1 MKKVKQYIALFGAV
15 TFMAGL
21 ALQVIPMHKVSA
33 NQITARALT
42 LQAGANTPFDGG
54 SKPGGTVNHNFT
66 FTLPNV
72 ASGNIGSMKFQ
83 YCTTA
88 AAVPL
93 GINCVAPSG
102 INTTGVGLGNQIGA
116 TGWSG
121 TDSRSEEDAPGTAKN
136 EVVLSRLSPASI
148 TPGQQVTIR
157 LDNVVNPSTAM
168 TFFVRIS
175 TYASLDASGTA
186 IDNGTVAAATS
197 TQIHITGTM
206 PESLVF
212 CAGKN
217 VELTNGVPDCST
229 VTTGEIAFDRLF
241 SPTDTALA
249 TSQMAASTNAGAGY
263 AITVNGSTLTS
274 GSNQIAPMTTTTYS
288 KRGIGQFG
296 LNVVLNDATNT
307 LDTSNNPG
315 PNMTTMP
322 TGYAPS
328 ANVAPATNNVDYN
341 ATPQTGYEKNG
352 LFTFGNAGLVAN
364 SNNIGTNAQIYTAS
378 YIANVPGNQPAGTYS
393 TTLTYIC
400 TATF

>member
-197 TQIHITGTM
+197 TQIHITGT
-206 PESLVF
+206 
-212 CAGKN
+212 
-217 VELTNGVPDCST
+217 T